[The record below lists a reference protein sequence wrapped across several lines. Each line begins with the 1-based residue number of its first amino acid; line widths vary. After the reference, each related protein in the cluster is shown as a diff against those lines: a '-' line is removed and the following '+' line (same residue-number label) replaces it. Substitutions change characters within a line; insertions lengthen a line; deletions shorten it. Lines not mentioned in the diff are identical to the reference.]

1 MSVGRN
7 SRQMMKAGRNR
18 EGGEG
23 NNGMSRSE
31 KKKRKRRGEQRRLV
45 ST

>member
-1 MSVGRN
+1 MNIGGNGR
-7 SRQMMKAGRNR
+7 RMMKASRNR

-23 NNGMSRSE
+23 NNGMSRGE

>member
-1 MSVGRN
+1 MSIGGN
-7 SRQMMKAGRNR
+7 SRQMMKASRNR

-23 NNGMSRSE
+23 NNGMSGSE
-31 KKKRKRRGEQRRLV
+31 KKKRKRRGEQGRLV